1 MRSARLLVGW
11 DQRVELRT
19 ISIARL
25 RRISHSSRSSS
36 DGTNVGGVVGTDRD
50 PAGCNDAGG
59 AERTG
64 SGSVGGNALSG
75 LTNRD
80 RSQARTKT
88 RSTRRWA
95 PSLCCP
101 APTASISILLRMQ
114 YSASHYA
121 PAIVA
126 HDTLKRCWSVVGTYG
141 DLTKTYRCSSTAR
154 FICNIEIERH

>member
-64 SGSVGGNALSG
+64 SGSVGSNALSG

-80 RSQARTKT
+80 RSQASHRN
-88 RSTRRWA
+88 A
-95 PSLCCP
+95 
-101 APTASISILLRMQ
+101 Q
-114 YSASHYA
+114 YSSLGTIVVLSSSDCINLNSAPHAIQRIELRASQ
-121 PAIVA
+121 
-126 HDTLKRCWSVVGTYG
+126 
-141 DLTKTYRCSSTAR
+141 
-154 FICNIEIERH
+154 

>member
-36 DGTNVGGVVGTDRD
+36 DGTNVGGVVRIDTDSAER
-50 PAGCNDAGG
+50 NDGGG

-75 LTNRD
+75 LTRD
-80 RSQARTKT
+80 RSQFSHRNAQHSSLGTIVVL
-88 RSTRRWA
+88 SNSDCINLSSA
-95 PSLCCP
+95 PHAIQRI
-101 APTASISILLRMQ
+101 APRASQ
-114 YSASHYA
+114 
-121 PAIVA
+121 
-126 HDTLKRCWSVVGTYG
+126 
-141 DLTKTYRCSSTAR
+141 
-154 FICNIEIERH
+154 